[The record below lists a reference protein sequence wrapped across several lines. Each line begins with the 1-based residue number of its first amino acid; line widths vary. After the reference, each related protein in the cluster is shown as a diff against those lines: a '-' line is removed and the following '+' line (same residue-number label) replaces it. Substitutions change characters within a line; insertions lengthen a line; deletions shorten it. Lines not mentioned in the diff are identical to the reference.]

1 MDEDDTDAA
10 LAHQQE
16 LEARRAE
23 EETLIQRCRI
33 RQDEL
38 RESIRLFDEYT
49 KAFWDNL
56 RLYEQER
63 YDGNY
68 GKRQRR

>member
-1 MDEDDTDAA
+1 MDDDDQMAA
-10 LAHQQE
+10 EQHQQE
-16 LEARRAE
+16 LEARRADE
-23 EETLIQRCRI
+23 EALIQRCRV

-56 RLYEQER
+56 RTYEQER
-63 YDGNY
+63 YKNGNH
-68 GKRQRR
+68 GI